1 MERQQIEKVII
12 EVVAD
17 IMDLSEEEIN
27 RDTNVKEIGAN
38 SIDRMDIISDSLEKL
53 NLNLPMVNFA
63 NFKTIGDLAEL
74 IAKEM

>member
-17 IMDLSEEEIN
+17 IMDLSEEEIS

-63 NFKTIGDLAEL
+63 NFKTVGDLAEL
-74 IAKEM
+74 IEKEM